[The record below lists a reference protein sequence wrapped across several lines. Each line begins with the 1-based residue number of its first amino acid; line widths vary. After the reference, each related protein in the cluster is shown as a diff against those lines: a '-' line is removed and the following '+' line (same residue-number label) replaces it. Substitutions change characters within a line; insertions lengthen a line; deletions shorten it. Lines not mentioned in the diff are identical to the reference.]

1 MARPPPSCRTPTSS
15 ASIWGLSVLQVANLT
30 VRYGPFLALDA
41 ISLQVERGEIVG
53 IIGPNGAGKSSLL
66 RTIAGLVQPSEGS
79 IELKGRSLLAVESFE
94 RVRAG
99 LALAPE
105 G

>member
-1 MARPPPSCRTPTSS
+1 M
-15 ASIWGLSVLQVANLT
+15 
-30 VRYGPFLALDA
+30 
-41 ISLQVERGEIVG
+41 G

-66 RTIAGLVQPSEGS
+66 RAIAGLVQPSGGA
-79 IELKGRSLLAVESFE
+79 IDLKGRSLLAVEPCE

-105 G
+105 GRGLFPSMSVEENLLMGAYTVEDPARVRENMDRVFG